1 MKISKLKIFLVF
13 SSLYF
18 CYNPLSYANIQPS
31 TEILRAESKLNP
43 QNVDLSH
50 GSTINLEANKKLV
63 ENFYTAVFEKHQVKS
78 ASERYLTEE
87 YIQHNPLLPD
97 GRKPF
102 IDFFSD
108 YFKRYPL
115 AKNEIKHIFADGDFV
130 ILHVLSK
137 QHPKDRG
144 LAIVD
149 IFKVQDG
156 KIVEHWDVIQAIPE
170 TAKNNNSMF

>member
-1 MKISKLKIFLVF
+1 MKITKLNIFVVF
-13 SSLYF
+13 SSLYL
-18 CYNPLSYANIQPS
+18 CYNPLSFADASPS
-31 TEILRAESKLNP
+31 TEITRAETKLNS
-43 QNVDLSH
+43 QSLDLSH

-63 ENFYTAVFEKHQVKS
+63 ESFYTAVFEKHQVKS
-78 ASERYLTEE
+78 ASERYLTEQ

-97 GRKPF
+97 GRKAF

-108 YFKRYPL
+108 YFKRYPQ

-149 IFKVQDG
+149 IFKVEDG
-156 KIVEHWDVIQAIPE
+156 KISEHWDVIQAIPE
-170 TAKNNNSMF
+170 TAKNSNTMF